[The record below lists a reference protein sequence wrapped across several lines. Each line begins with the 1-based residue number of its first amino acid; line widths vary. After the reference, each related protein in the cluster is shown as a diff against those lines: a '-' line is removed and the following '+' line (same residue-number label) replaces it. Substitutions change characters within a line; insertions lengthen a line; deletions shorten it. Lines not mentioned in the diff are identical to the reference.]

1 MRLTR
6 VELEQFRLYPSLTV
20 DVPPAGLRVV
30 GPNAS
35 GKSSLLE
42 AVMMLATLRST
53 RASSDRDAI
62 RWGSGEDYG
71 LPPFARIV
79 GSVDLGDGQVTI
91 EVSLEADPASPGL
104 KKRVVIDGQPRRVV
118 DAVGILTAVSFSPE
132 DVSLAAGSPANRRR
146 YLDIV
151 LSQTDRRYLLALTRY
166 GRILSQRNGL
176 LRTLSKER
184 AAPHADSTV
193 AQLAFWDRELV
204 EVGVCLVARRAI
216 MTRRLNALA
225 GERFRTLSRGTL
237 LVSYQS
243 SLVSTALDH
252 LDGGSRVGDLEQV
265 LARDWVETL
274 EATRA
279 EDIRRGVTT
288 VGPQR
293 DDVSMEVDGHPVG
306 QFGSRGQQRLV
317 VVAIKL
323 GEATAIREVT
333 GQPPVMLLDDVFSEL
348 DERHVGQLIAGVGEL
363 GCQLIVTSTERHR
376 LETPVLAGLGWFET
390 KGDDEGVSFTGTT
403 GTIDRS

>member
-1 MRLTR
+1 MRLAR
-6 VELEQFRLYPSLTV
+6 VELEQFRLYPRMVV
-20 DVPPAGLRVV
+20 DVPPAGLRIV

-53 RASSDRDAI
+53 RATSDRDAI

-79 GSVDLGDGQVTI
+79 GRVEDDDGQTTI
-91 EVSLEADPASPGL
+91 EVSLEADPATPGL
-104 KKRVVIDGQPRRVV
+104 KKRVVVDGQPRRVV
-118 DAVGILTAVSFSPE
+118 EAVGILTAVSFSPE
-132 DVSLAAGSPANRRR
+132 DVGLAAGSPANRRR

-151 LSQTDRRYLLALTRY
+151 LSQTDRRYLFALTRY

-176 LRTLSKER
+176 LRSLGKER
-184 AAPHADSTV
+184 AAPNAASTV

-216 MTRRLNALA
+216 LVRRLDALA
-225 GERFRTLSRGTL
+225 SKRFRGLSRGTL
-237 LVSYQS
+237 GLTYLNSVT
-243 SLVSTALDH
+243 STALDH
-252 LDGGSRVGDLEQV
+252 LGDGAKVGDLEQV
-265 LARDWVETL
+265 LARDWTEILETS
-274 EATRA
+274 RA

-293 DDVSMEVDGHPVG
+293 DDLAMEVDGHPVG

-317 VVAIKL
+317 VVATKL
-323 GEATAIREVT
+323 GEATAIREIT

-348 DERHVGQLIAGVGEL
+348 DERHVGHLIAGVGEL
-363 GCQLIVTSTERHR
+363 GCQLLVTATERGR
-376 LETPVLAGLGWFET
+376 LETPVLAELGWFET
-390 KGDDEGVSFTGTT
+390 MTGDSGEGVLDGA
-403 GTIDRS
+403 GI